1 MDLCISYLYSVKRCV
16 IFAVKEDIRCIFDSA
31 DESNIFSML
40 SLASAVRSTCCS
52 FVLQIISSTGMV
64 DPMVVDV
71 CADEDGEDSNTIS
84 PTLCP
89 NFLFISFRVSET
101 TFSVSAARA
110 IVLMLNECADF
121 ESVVVTG
128 RVGGGLA
135 GTLFVA
141 AFPQKVVNSLF
152 PVV

>member
-1 MDLCISYLYSVKRCV
+1 
-16 IFAVKEDIRCIFDSA
+16 
-31 DESNIFSML
+31 
-40 SLASAVRSTCCS
+40 
-52 FVLQIISSTGMV
+52 
-64 DPMVVDV
+64 
-71 CADEDGEDSNTIS
+71 
-84 PTLCP
+84 
-89 NFLFISFRVSET
+89 
-101 TFSVSAARA
+101 
-110 IVLMLNECADF
+110 MLNEYADF

>member
-110 IVLMLNECADF
+110 IVLMLNEYADF

-141 AFPQKVVNSLF
+141 AFPKKVVNSLF

>member
-1 MDLCISYLYSVKRCV
+1 
-16 IFAVKEDIRCIFDSA
+16 
-31 DESNIFSML
+31 
-40 SLASAVRSTCCS
+40 
-52 FVLQIISSTGMV
+52 MV

-110 IVLMLNECADF
+110 IVLMLNEYADF

-141 AFPQKVVNSLF
+141 AFPQKVLNSLF